1 MPGSNVT
8 VDQTYHNKL
17 DVSVADSEVLP
28 TFRKH
33 QRKPTNEEVHQAEES
48 ALRRA
53 KDAVAFLQSA
63 GNPKAHIV
71 QSAADKLVQDIDR
84 ARNFRACWEVAAVI
98 DESTIGVFG
107 DGESAF
113 SNVAEVNTVAVESRD
128 LRAFENKLLSELRGL
143 GSNLAQTAH
152 GKEIGGAAR
161 KYCEALALMRGQ
173 SVPVVEKESGVAK
186 SPDLKKLWKVLLE
199 ELKREAQWFERQESR
214 LYGGPV
220 AKGVAAHLMS
230 AYQKFEAAL
239 RMVPGINIPAPT
251 RSKSAERSRPKSASA
266 KPAPAPKPAPA
277 QDRAKSASPA
287 SAPKPQSAK
296 PMNSSAPAP
305 AGAKASASPSPAPT
319 PSSRPVTAQPVK
331 QGAAPP
337 TQQAQKTSE
346 PQKQPAAAPKPQQQ
360 PVAQPQKQ
368 PAATPKPQ
376 QPAAQPQPQKQQ
388 QSSAPKPQSQP
399 AGSMPSQQP
408 AQSDRGR
415 SAGSKAPA
423 SAPMPASNTTTPA
436 SSRPVSAQPQPAKQ
450 SAQSKHAA
458 PAQPQQ
464 QQQQQL
470 APPESSKKDRARSAS
485 PKPQQQQQQPQ
496 ASASTPA
503 PKPEAASR
511 PSSSQPKEKSGAPKA
526 TQPVAAPPAAAPN
539 EHAQKG
545 GKKGKKN

>member
-53 KDAVAFLQSA
+53 KDAVAFLQSS
-63 GNPKAHIV
+63 GNPKAHLV

-143 GSNLAQTAH
+143 GTNLSQTAH

-186 SPDLKKLWKVLLE
+186 FPDLKKLWKVLLE

-239 RMVPGINIPAPT
+239 RMVPGINVPAPT

-266 KPAPAPKPAPA
+266 KPAPASKPAPS
-277 QDRAKSASPA
+277 QDRAKSASPTPA
-287 SAPKPQSAK
+287 PAPKPQSAK
-296 PMNSSAPAP
+296 PMTSAPSASSAP
-305 AGAKASASPSPAPT
+305 KASPAPVPSPA
-319 PSSRPVTAQPVK
+319 SRPVSAQPAK

-337 TQQAQKTSE
+337 TQQAQKASA
-346 PQKQPAAAPKPQQQ
+346 PQKQPAVAPKPQQQ
-360 PVAQPQKQ
+360 PAAQPQKQ

-376 QPAAQPQPQKQQ
+376 QLPAQPQPQKQQ
-388 QSSAPKPQSQP
+388 QSSAPKAQTQP
-399 AGSMPSQQP
+399 SASMPSQQP
-408 AQSDRGR
+408 AQSERGR

-423 SAPMPASNTTTPA
+423 ANAAPMPASNTSTPA
-436 SSRPVSAQPQPAKQ
+436 SSRPASAQPQTAKQ
-450 SAQSKHAA
+450 NAQSKPA
-458 PAQPQQ
+458 AQPQPQ
-464 QQQQQL
+464 PQQQL
-470 APPESSKKDRARSAS
+470 APPETSKKDRARSAS

-496 ASASTPA
+496 ASASAPA
-503 PKPEAASR
+503 PKQEATSR
-511 PSSSQPKEKSGAPKA
+511 PSSSQPGKAGAPKA